1 MNHIIL
7 FLWWLSERTVGVA
20 RLLRPTAR
28 QRRDVER
35 GGGGNGSGILLP
47 PSRPHPPPEQAPP
60 PLSRSPGQGEAAAA
74 AATAAKAAGCGT
86 MPRWPGSSA
95 TAGSHR
101 CRASPC
107 RTSSSGFPSVAS
119 MSTFLPPAPST
130 SMSASCSST
139 GLAHGEGG
147 GRRSA
152 GVFDLRAAA
161 TVGKEVAVAALLHVL
176 PLSPPP
182 PLPPE
187 LVDPPAHEIPR
198 SGRPLLGLFLL
209 VGSIW
214 SSSTPNP
221 LTERIK
227 IPRR

>member
-1 MNHIIL
+1 
-7 FLWWLSERTVGVA
+7 
-20 RLLRPTAR
+20 
-28 QRRDVER
+28 
-35 GGGGNGSGILLP
+35 
-47 PSRPHPPPEQAPP
+47 
-60 PLSRSPGQGEAAAA
+60 
-74 AATAAKAAGCGT
+74 
-86 MPRWPGSSA
+86 
-95 TAGSHR
+95 
-101 CRASPC
+101 
-107 RTSSSGFPSVAS
+107 
-119 MSTFLPPAPST
+119 MSTSLPPAPST

-161 TVGKEVAVAALLHVL
+161 TVGKEVDVAALLHVL

-182 PLPPE
+182 PLPLEPAE